1 MSRAGAGLCYS
12 HLATG
17 MAQAVLAEIAQRLEA
32 LASSG
37 AASTIDLR
45 SLPLTDA
52 DLAELEGLLG
62 QGEARASIDVIG
74 TTEIRETAFAGVWWL
89 RHMGAQ
95 DRVAAEEIAIT
106 PVPDILH
113 AQPEDIHEAAQRIR
127 LQIETAAPA
136 GAEQEAVDG

>member
-1 MSRAGAGLCYS
+1 
-12 HLATG
+12 
-17 MAQAVLAEIAQRLEA
+17 MAQAVLAEVAQHLEA

-37 AASTIDLR
+37 TTSTIDLR

-52 DLAELEGLLG
+52 DLAELEALLG
-62 QGEARASIDVIG
+62 KGEVRASIDVIG
-74 TTEIRETAFAGVWWL
+74 TTEVHETAFAGVWWL

-113 AQPEDIHEAAQRIR
+113 AQADDIREAAQRIR
-127 LQIETAAPA
+127 SQIETAAPA